1 MKNDKVIIIPAY
13 NECGHISQLLCEIK
27 KLYDMDIIVV
37 DDCSK
42 DCTSAEANMHAD
54 HVIRHERNM
63 GKGKALSN
71 GLEYAKGRYEFAV
84 LMDADGQH
92 LPRDIGNFLTT
103 ANEQYDIIIGKRD
116 MTIHNMPVIRYITNR
131 VTSLVVS
138 ILSGKRI
145 HDSQSGFRMVRIKEY
160 ADIPVKTYRFQT
172 ESEILINGGRR
183 GMKIGH
189 VTVNTIY
196 GDEVSKINPVLD
208 TVRFIKMALEALW
221 V

>member
-13 NECGHISQLLCEIK
+13 NECGHISLLLTEIK
-27 KLYDMDIIVV
+27 KLYDMDIVVV

-42 DCTSAEANMHAD
+42 DCTTAEAGRLAG
-54 HVIRHERNM
+54 HVIRHEHNM
-63 GKGKALSN
+63 GKGKALSDGLQYAN
-71 GLEYAKGRYEFAV
+71 GKYEFAV

-92 LPRDIGNFLTT
+92 LPEDIGNFLRPG
-103 ANEQYDIIIGKRD
+103 NEHYDIIIGRRD
-116 MTIHNMPVIRYITNR
+116 MNIYNMPVLRYITNR

-138 ILSGKRI
+138 ILSGTRI

-160 ADIPVKTYRFQT
+160 SAIPVRTYRFQT

-183 GMKIGH
+183 GMKVGH
-189 VTVNTIY
+189 VTVSTIY
-196 GDEVSKINPVLD
+196 GNEVSKINPVLD